1 MQKVLLYL
9 THGSIVTLYKY
20 TTQPM
25 TLIEVPAWKYLVLL
39 PILSTGNKIIWIN
52 IGCFPCNIN
61 KVGQGRWDYP
71 FTCDKISQG
80 DILEYS
86 LVKYNHT

>member
-25 TLIEVPAWKYLVLL
+25 ILIEVPAWKYLVLQ
-39 PILSTGNKIIWIN
+39 PILSTGNKIIWIY
-52 IGCFPCNIN
+52 IGWFPCNIN
-61 KVGQGRWDYP
+61 KIGQEWWDYSW
-71 FTCDKISQG
+71 TCDKISQG
-80 DILEYS
+80 DILEYL
-86 LVKYNHT
+86 LVKYNHI

>member
-25 TLIEVPAWKYLVLL
+25 TLIEVPAWKYLVLQ
-39 PILSTGNKIIWIN
+39 PILSTGNKIIGW
-52 IGCFPCNIN
+52 FPCNIN
-61 KVGQGRWDYP
+61 KIGQVWWDHAC
-71 FTCDKISQG
+71 TCDKTSQG
-80 DILEYS
+80 DEIIPV
-86 LVKYNHT
+86 LVTK